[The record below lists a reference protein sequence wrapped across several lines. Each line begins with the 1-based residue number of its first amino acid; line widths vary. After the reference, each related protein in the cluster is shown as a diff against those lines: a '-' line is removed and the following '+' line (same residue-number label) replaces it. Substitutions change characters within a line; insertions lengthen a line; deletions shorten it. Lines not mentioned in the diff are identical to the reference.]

1 MTLPILTAHLRQLE
15 ESGLK
20 AGMPP
25 VGVGYQRD
33 KEDVLGGEESQVV
46 GGRVGATQ
54 PARQR
59 NGVSDRPF
67 TCSLAS
73 DQRGPGTSFLTLH
86 SSTEEQ
92 GQGQKVF
99 KKMRHSSTHLKPQQQ
114 EAEGS
119 RLA

>member
-1 MTLPILTAHLRQLE
+1 MPFGLSLQPVPMKAQSANFLGSGDPLRPAPLYNLTACPPLALPILTAHLRQLE

-59 NGVSDRPF
+59 NEVSDKTF
-67 TCSLAS
+67 
-73 DQRGPGTSFLTLH
+73 H
-86 SSTEEQ
+86 
-92 GQGQKVF
+92 
-99 KKMRHSSTHLKPQQQ
+99 
-114 EAEGS
+114 
-119 RLA
+119 